1 MTNTTAEAPAPLIT
15 YMHRVEVDGPSKTR
29 KRYDGPDAADAVAA
43 WSQAIE
49 EGAEYVTLESLRDL
63 PKELPHD

>member
-1 MTNTTAEAPAPLIT
+1 MLQEEVTMATT
-15 YMHRVEVDGPSKTR
+15 YMHRVEVDGPSETR
-29 KRYDGPDAADAVAA
+29 KRYDGPDAADAMAA

-63 PKELPHD
+63 PKELPHA